1 MRIYS
6 KFKIN
11 DVVMLQNNP
20 RQYVIKEAYTDNN
33 IWYYSVDGENYYTEK
48 HLISITNKKS
58 STITNTQNLKPIHFK
73 LANLLLEKIR
83 NNNKNFKQPNINNWA
98 KDFRLMIEKDKR
110 KERDIELLILW
121 CQQDNFW
128 KKNIL
133 SPNKL
138 RIRFDQLI
146 ITAKTQYKNQFNKQA
161 IIV

>member
-1 MRIYS
+1 
-6 KFKIN
+6 
-11 DVVMLQNNP
+11 MLQNNP